1 MQYNRIQQYYFSA
14 TGTTQKV
21 VRAVGSNF
29 VMEATQQDL
38 LKEPLHSIEVVAAD
52 TLVILGMPVF
62 SGRIP
67 VPCVEMLENL
77 KGMNTPAIAVVV
89 YGNRDY
95 DDALREL
102 CEILQ
107 NNGFLICGAGA
118 FVAQH
123 SIFPKVAAGRPDNKD
138 RSQIVAF
145 AKQCAAKL
153 AQMSGTEKSVQVKG
167 NLPVKPAAAVP
178 LKPTANKKC
187 NACGICA
194 RVCPSRAINA
204 TNPCLTNNKLCIAC
218 AACIAVCP
226 QQARAFRGI
235 PYKLFGRL
243 FQCKFGKRREPE
255 TFI

>member
-21 VRAVGSNF
+21 VQAIGSNF
-29 VMEATQQDL
+29 DMKAAQRDL
-38 LKEPLHSIEVVAAD
+38 LKEPLHSIETVAAD

-67 VPCVEMLENL
+67 ALCLAMLENL
-77 KGMNTPAIAVVV
+77 KGANTPAIAVVV

-102 CEILQ
+102 SEILQ
-107 NNGFLICGAGA
+107 NNGFLVCGAGA

-138 RSQIVAF
+138 RSQIAAF
-145 AKQCAAKL
+145 AIQCGAKL
-153 AQMSGTEKSVQVKG
+153 AQMSGAEKSVQVKG
-167 NLPVKPAAAVP
+167 NLPSKPAAAVP
-178 LKPTANKKC
+178 LKPSVNNKC
-187 NACGICA
+187 NTCGICA
-194 RVCPSRAINA
+194 RVCPSGAINA
-204 TNPCLTNNKLCIAC
+204 SNPKLTNKKLCIAC
-218 AACIAVCP
+218 AACIAACP
-226 QQARAFRGI
+226 QQARVFRGI
-235 PYKLFGRL
+235 VYKLFSRL

-255 TFI
+255 TFV